1 MKLGDQDKPL
11 ARHRVCFICV
21 EELRQWIQEQKAII
35 LSNIPSALR
44 PVLHGPGKPVPS
56 PPDTVENIFYSDTE
70 YECEIDDDFDEV
82 YDSISDET
90 KLFTQS
96 ETLVRDLNLPTDSA
110 EVLGF
115 RLKEKYF
122 LAPAET
128 ENNITLRKNGQSER
142 QLDPG
147 VKVNQREN
155 LVDPKKVLLPP
166 LHIKLGLMKHF
177 VKALPKEGECFEYL
191 CDQFPGSKI
200 EGRCVCR
207 TRHQENDER

>member
-1 MKLGDQDKPL
+1 MASSANTTSFNFASDKPGNCSQ
-11 ARHRVCFICV
+11 RF
-21 EELRQWIQEQKAII
+21 QFKEQKAII

-56 PPDTVENIFYSDTE
+56 PPDTVANIFYSDTE

-96 ETLVRDLNLPTDSA
+96 ETLVRDLNLPKDSA

-122 LAPAET
+122 LAPGT
-128 ENNITLRKNGQSER
+128 SFSWFRKRTTVHSVFFQAVELVYCTDISALIARFKVHYKPDEWRLFIDSSER
-142 QLDPG
+142 S
-147 VKVNQREN
+147 
-155 LVDPKKVLLPP
+155 
-166 LHIKLGLMKHF
+166 IK
-177 VKALPKEGECFEYL
+177 A
-191 CDQFPGSKI
+191 I
-200 EGRCVCR
+200 A
-207 TRHQENDER
+207 